1 MEHMKVIVT
10 IHQTERYTNYAGKDA
25 ENNDDVVLEI
35 ENMGK
40 VADIISALQPDV
52 SEIAVE
58 ITVSDYDH
66 RKPKPE
72 VSEDGEG
79 E

>member
-1 MEHMKVIVT
+1 MKVIVT
-10 IHQTERYTNYAGKDA
+10 IHQTERYTNYAGRDA
-25 ENNDDVVLEI
+25 EDYDDVILEI

-66 RKPKPE
+66 REPKPE
-72 VSEDGEG
+72 VPEDGDSE
-79 E
+79 

>member
-1 MEHMKVIVT
+1 MKVIVT

-25 ENNDDVVLEI
+25 ENNDDVVLKI
-35 ENMGK
+35 EDMGK

-66 RKPKPE
+66 RDPKPDT
-72 VSEDGEG
+72 SEDGEG

>member
-1 MEHMKVIVT
+1 MKVIVT

-25 ENNDDVVLEI
+25 ENNDDVVLKI
-35 ENMGK
+35 EDMGK

-66 RKPKPE
+66 RDPKPDT
-72 VSEDGEG
+72 SEDGDSE
-79 E
+79 

>member
-1 MEHMKVIVT
+1 MKVIVT

-25 ENNDDVVLEI
+25 ENNDDVVLKI
-35 ENMGK
+35 EDMGK

-66 RKPKPE
+66 RELKPDA
-72 VSEDGEG
+72 SEDGEG